1 MLIFFYN
8 HFLFQLSN
16 FVQELDWE
24 VELAIVV
31 GKLARDVP
39 ASRAMEHVLGYTV
52 AHDVSARDWQLR

>member
-1 MLIFFYN
+1 MLSKEIHFVPQCL
-8 HFLFQLSN
+8 FLF
-16 FVQELDWE
+16 QELDWE

>member
-39 ASRAMEHVLGYTV
+39 ASKAMDHVLGYTV